1 MAALKGA
8 TVAIAGDSAAHEL
21 NVVGR
26 YVLVTNRGAGSV
38 YLGGSDVNATTHG
51 YELKTGESIYVDCA
65 IDELFA
71 FATVAVTLGI
81 LAARRPQS
89 A

>member
-1 MAALKGA
+1 MAVKGA
-8 TVAIAGDSAAHEL
+8 TVAIAGDNTPHAL
-21 NVVGR
+21 NVMGR

-38 YLGGSDVNATTHG
+38 FLGGSAENEAANG

-65 IDELFA
+65 IDELYA
-71 FATVAVTLGI
+71 VAAANGSLGI
-81 LAARRPQS
+81 LAVRRPQS

>member
-1 MAALKGA
+1 MAALKGE
-8 TVAIAGDSAAHEL
+8 TVAVTGDSAPHEL

-26 YVLVTNRGAGSV
+26 YVLVTNRGVGSV
-38 YLGGSDVNATTHG
+38 FLGGSDVDGAAHA

-65 IDELFA
+65 IDELYA
-71 FATVAVTLGI
+71 WASANGSLGI
-81 LAARRPQS
+81 LAVRRPQS